1 MIFVANF
8 LGVCCKFSNRPN
20 YKEPVNVK
28 ISLTDYLLFYI
39 MGSSW
44 FISHLSKK
52 MGDNYA
58 DDYFGGVRIWIK

>member
-8 LGVCCKFSNRPN
+8 LGGTNRPN

-52 MGDNYA
+52 MGDNYI
-58 DDYFGGVRIWIK
+58 R

>member
-1 MIFVANF
+1 MFVANF
-8 LGVCCKFSNRPN
+8 LGGPDPPI
-20 YKEPVNVK
+20 YKEPNNVK

-39 MGSSW
+39 MGSGW

-52 MGDNYA
+52 MGYNYA

>member
-8 LGVCCKFSNRPN
+8 LVGPNRPN

-52 MGDNYA
+52 MGDNYT